1 LYIAVNSQCQQKRRT
16 KKKTPVHYTL
26 ISTGTAHTM
35 TEKLFKD
42 FKKHFNGIGQFT
54 DTITRIKH
62 KITVL
67 GPYYILQNRDDV
79 P

>member
-1 LYIAVNSQCQQKRRT
+1 MSAKKKNK
-16 KKKTPVHYTL
+16 KKKTVLYTL

-67 GPYYILQNRDDV
+67 GPLLHFAES
-79 P
+79 